1 MELNQEGGWC
11 SCVGGLQSHHVLH
24 QLVLKSPPGQ
34 LLLNLVQ
41 NGADTRSGL
50 DASLLPHQSCVGGP
64 APSHPPAPAP
74 APAPTPNHPPAPPP
88 APTHTPAPPP
98 ASTHPPAP
106 APV

>member
-1 MELNQEGGWC
+1 M
-11 SCVGGLQSHHVLH
+11 GGLQSHHVLH

-64 APSHPPAPAP
+64 APTHPPAPAP
-74 APAPTPNHPPAPPP
+74 SPAPTHPPAPPP